1 MKVGF
6 FTMPL
11 HPPGS
16 LHSETLD
23 SDLEQLVLLDQ
34 LGFEEAWIG
43 EHFTAEWENIPSPDL
58 LIAQASAITKQ
69 MKFGTGVTCMP
80 NHNPFTIAH
89 RIAQLDQMLKGRFIW
104 GVGAGGFPGDLTA
117 FGFDTESSA
126 EYRQMSFESVDL
138 VLKLWADPTPGRYKS
153 KWWDFSIT
161 DVDDEIGMRVHMVPY
176 QKPHPPIGVAGV
188 SAKSETLVMAGEK
201 GWLPMSINFIPS
213 RILKT
218 HWDSVK
224 KGAAKMHKEPNR
236 NDWRIA
242 REVIVAETTKE
253 AIYQAKNGVLNRDME
268 GYLLKILQRRRD
280 LDTLKIDPNM
290 PDSDVTMDYL
300 INHVFIVGSSSDVKE
315 KLEELH
321 DSVGG
326 FGVLLAMGHEWQPAN
341 FWESSMGMLVD
352 EVIAKI

>member
-16 LHSETLD
+16 VHSETLD
-23 SDLEQLVLLDQ
+23 SDLEQLVLLDK

-58 LIAQASAITKQ
+58 LIAQASAITKKI
-69 MKFGTGVTCMP
+69 KFGTGVTCMP

-104 GVGAGGFPGDLTA
+104 GVGSGGFPGDLAA
-117 FGFDTESSA
+117 FGFETKGSEN
-126 EYRQMSFESVDL
+126 RQMSFESVDL
-138 VLKLWADPTPGRYKS
+138 VLKLWTDPTPGRYKS

-201 GWLPMSINFIPS
+201 GWLPMSINFVPS
-213 RILKT
+213 RVLKT

-224 KGAAKMHKEPNR
+224 KR
-236 NDWRIA
+236 C
-242 REVIVAETTKE
+242 
-253 AIYQAKNGVLNRDME
+253 
-268 GYLLKILQRRRD
+268 
-280 LDTLKIDPNM
+280 
-290 PDSDVTMDYL
+290 SD
-300 INHVFIVGSSSDVKE
+300 N
-315 KLEELH
+315 
-321 DSVGG
+321 
-326 FGVLLAMGHEWQPAN
+326 A
-341 FWESSMGMLVD
+341 
-352 EVIAKI
+352 